1 MVLLF
6 PRKREWRQNIENIRR
21 FTMIYFRRLEFA
33 FYSHRKQAECW
44 DKRPGFAYINNTCC
58 SECQLKTPTFLE
70 KKVELEK
77 IAIDINP
84 TVDRL
89 YGGEEKQ
96 SRFLKLQRSILNFQD
111 VQSSSLSNVIKSSLR
126 YMFALSSQIK
136 RTKVVKKNSL

>member
-1 MVLLF
+1 
-6 PRKREWRQNIENIRR
+6 
-21 FTMIYFRRLEFA
+21 MIYFRRLEFA